1 MNVTPSS
8 SRPASSSA
16 SSTSAASPAS
26 PAVSATSRTLLLGL
40 FTLAALLLASTAMPK
55 WLLFLATMAAA
66 NGLVSLGIVLLMRSG
81 VVSFG
86 QGLVFAVG
94 GYTAALAFSK
104 LGISDALLLALAGG
118 TLSALVAA
126 PFAWPIARYRGIFF
140 AMLSLA
146 LSMVLYGLLV
156 KSEAMGGSD
165 GFNMGRPTLFGLQAT
180 GALSSHVIYAA
191 TITLAT
197 VAATLARLY
206 CDSTRGLVALAAR
219 DNEIRVEYLGSSVQ
233 DLIATNFVIAAF
245 LGGMGGALSV
255 MALGHVEPEFAYW
268 TRSGDFVFVAILSG
282 HHSMLAVFVAST
294 LLEIVR
300 SFSSAYFPNT
310 WQLVLGVFLL
320 AVIRFLPEGIG
331 SLWLRTRRRQSAHE
345 PAIAA
350 AGTAATAVTAATPAT
365 AATAA
370 ATSTGA
376 HHGANE

>member
-1 MNVTPSS
+1 MTSPSV
-8 SRPASSSA
+8 SSA
-16 SSTSAASPAS
+16 MPAPMRTLIYGIVALAVLLAAST
-26 PAVSATSRTLLLGL
+26 V
-40 FTLAALLLASTAMPK
+40 MPK
-55 WLLFLATMAAA
+55 WLLFLVTMAAA

-81 VVSFG
+81 VVSLG

-94 GYTAALAFSK
+94 GYTAALAFGK
-104 LGISDALLLALAGG
+104 LGITDALLLALGG
-118 TLSALVAA
+118 GALSALIAA

-165 GFNMGRPTLFGLQAT
+165 GFNMGRPTLLGMQAAGGLS
-180 GALSSHVIYAA
+180 GHLIYAVTVA
-191 TITLAT
+191 LAT
-197 VAATLARLY
+197 VAATLARIY

-233 DLIATNFVIAAF
+233 DLIAANFVIAAF
-245 LGGMGGALSV
+245 LGGVGGALSV

-310 WQLVLGVFLL
+310 WQLALGVFLL
-320 AVIRFLPEGIG
+320 AVIRFLPNGIG
-331 SLWLRTRRRQSAHE
+331 SLWLRARRAEPPAATELSSAN
-345 PAIAA
+345 ASASAA
-350 AGTAATAVTAATPAT
+350 ANGSAGSA
-365 AATAA
+365 
-370 ATSTGA
+370 SGKGA
-376 HHGANE
+376 SA

>member
-1 MNVTPSS
+1 MP
-8 SRPASSSA
+8 P
-16 SSTSAASPAS
+16 SSTSPAL
-26 PAVSATSRTLLLGL
+26 SAPTRTLLSGLGAL
-40 FTLAALLLASTAMPK
+40 AVLLAASTVMPK
-55 WLLFLATMAAA
+55 WLLFLVTMAAA

-94 GYTAALAFSK
+94 GYTAALAFGK
-104 LGISDALLLALAGG
+104 LGITDALLLALSGG
-118 TLSALVAA
+118 ALSALVAA

-165 GFNMGRPTLFGLQAT
+165 GFNMGRPTLLGVQAA
-180 GALSSHVIYAA
+180 GALSDHLIYVVTVVLA
-191 TITLAT
+191 TIS
-197 VAATLARLY
+197 ATLARIY
-206 CDSTRGLVALAAR
+206 CNSTRGLVALAAR

-233 DLIATNFVIAAF
+233 DLIAANFVIAAF
-245 LGGMGGALSV
+245 LGGVGGALSV

-294 LLEIVR
+294 LLEMVR

-310 WQLVLGVFLL
+310 WQLALGVFLL
-320 AVIRFLPEGIG
+320 AVIRFLPNGIG
-331 SLWLRTRRRQSAHE
+331 SLWLRARRAEPSAGS
-345 PAIAA
+345 AA
-350 AGTAATAVTAATPAT
+350 SSANASASTATNGSTDSATGK
-365 AATAA
+365 
-370 ATSTGA
+370 GA
-376 HHGANE
+376 SA